1 LIKKVQIIRNKGY
14 SIRPE
19 EEDLRVRLEDIQMQL
34 KKPSQ
39 FRGRL
44 SELSSQLQNLKE
56 SQRPAI
62 AGIEYEVVN
71 EEMLD
76 VIRQVG

>member
-1 LIKKVQIIRNKGY
+1 MIKKVQIIRNKGY